1 MHKDPGSNGR
11 LTARQAFHTE
21 ASTCHLGSRAVSFL
35 PLDGLRVLD
44 VTSSLAG
51 PYCTEI
57 LAALGADV
65 VKVERPDS
73 GDETRHWWP
82 SWRGDGVMFLCANAS
97 KRSLALDL
105 THPDGLEALLR
116 LADRADVF
124 VQSLRAGTAE
134 RRGLGPEALR
144 ARNERLVYC
153 SIGSFGS
160 RGPLRERPGYDPL
173 MQAFAGIVS
182 VTGEPDRPGVRTG
195 ASLVDQGTGLW
206 AALGILAAL
215 RERDATGR
223 GRVVEVSLYETAIGL
238 LPYHLTSYLVTDEV
252 PGRHGTA
259 YPAIVP
265 YQTFAAAD
273 GELMLAAPNDRLFAA
288 LCAALDLPELPGDE
302 RFASNQAR
310 VAHREELVALLGARF
325 AVAPR
330 ATWVERLGE
339 AGVPAAPVQDVGEVA
354 RHEQTAA
361 LGLLQDL
368 GSYTTVAPPL
378 SADGE
383 RVLHHGPAPALGAH
397 TAEVLAEA
405 GYAEEE
411 VAELSASGA
420 VRLGNGPVR

>member
-1 MHKDPGSNGR
+1 VHAYD
-11 LTARQAFHTE
+11 H
-21 ASTCHLGSRAVSFL
+21 RAMSFL
-35 PLDGLRVLD
+35 PLEGFRVLD

-73 GDETRHWWP
+73 GDETRQWWP
-82 SWRGDGVMFLCANAS
+82 AWHGDGVMFLCANAS

-105 THPDGLEALLR
+105 RHPDGLEALRR
-116 LADRADVF
+116 LAGRADVF

-134 RRGLGPEALR
+134 RRGLGPEALH

-215 RERDATGR
+215 RERDGTGR
-223 GRVVEVSLYETAIGL
+223 GRVVEISLYETAVGL
-238 LPYHLTSYLVTDEV
+238 LPYHVTGYLATGEV

-273 GELMLAAPNDRLFAA
+273 GELMVAAPNDRLFAA
-288 LCAALDLPELPGDE
+288 LCAALGLAELPAEE
-302 RFASNQAR
+302 RFATNQAR
-310 VAHREELVALLGARF
+310 VAHREELVALLAARF
-325 AVAPR
+325 AAEPR
-330 ATWVERLGE
+330 AAWVERLAE

-368 GSYTTVAPPL
+368 GPYTTVAPPL
-378 SADGE
+378 SVDGE
-383 RVLHHGPAPALGAH
+383 RVLHRGPAPALGAH

-405 GYAEEE
+405 GYAEDE
-411 VAELSASGA
+411 VAALSAAGA
-420 VRLGNGPVR
+420 VRLGNGPAR

>member
-1 MHKDPGSNGR
+1 MQSYDPSV
-11 LTARQAFHTE
+11 T
-21 ASTCHLGSRAVSFL
+21 FL
-35 PLDGLRVLD
+35 PLEGLRVLD
-44 VTSSLAG
+44 LTSSLAG

-73 GDETRHWWP
+73 GDETRQWWP
-82 SWRGDGVMFLCANAS
+82 AWHGEGVMFLCANAS

-105 THPDGLEALLR
+105 THPDGLDALLR
-116 LADRADVF
+116 LAERADVV

-134 RRGLGPEALR
+134 RRGLGAEALR

-182 VTGEPDRPGVRTG
+182 ATGEPDQPGVRTG

-223 GRVVEVSLYETAIGL
+223 GRVVEVSLYETAVGL
-238 LPYHLTSYLVTDEV
+238 LPYHLTSYLATGDA

-273 GELMLAAPNDRLFAA
+273 GELMVAAPNDRLFAA
-288 LCAALDLPELPGDE
+288 LGSALGLPELPGDE
-302 RFASNQAR
+302 RFATNQAR
-310 VAHREELVALLGARF
+310 VAHREELVTLLGARF
-325 AVAPR
+325 AAEPR
-330 ATWVERLGE
+330 AAWVERLAE

-368 GSYTTVAPPL
+368 GPYTTVAPPL
-378 SADGE
+378 SVDGE
-383 RVLHHGPAPALGAH
+383 RVLHRGPAPALGAH

-405 GYAEEE
+405 GYAEDE
-411 VAELSASGA
+411 VAALSAAGA
-420 VRLGNGPVR
+420 VRLGNGPAR